1 MTLVLRENFVLSIS
15 LVAYNKSS
23 TKTLLKSCKCIYQ
36 LLIILLCINTTA
48 LRHPYDVS
56 GVGFGSAYFV
66 LCTQCFAYG
75 IACCIAIF
83 FIITWGVATYVT
95 PQRCSCCALN
105 LRSIFFINLINAY
118 QHLLFIGLLLKLYIL
133 IERSFA
139 HIIN

>member
-15 LVAYNKSS
+15 LIAYNKSS
-23 TKTLLKSCKCIYQ
+23 TKTLLKSCKSIYQ

-48 LRHPYDVS
+48 LRHPNDVS

-83 FIITWGVATYVT
+83 FIITWGV
-95 PQRCSCCALN
+95 
-105 LRSIFFINLINAY
+105 FFINLINAY
-118 QHLLFIGLLLKLYIL
+118 QHLLFIRLLLKLYIL